1 MGNSEHVKKEYPS
14 LDGTTCNCRLACEV
28 ARSQAAE
35 LNAISEYL
43 YQSIMFRET
52 MPGLSDMFD
61 GIALDEMHHF
71 RMLGELINRLGG
83 DPTVRTAVRGRGG
96 ICLREDKDSRAPV
109 AAARTLG
116 CNIAAERA
124 AYNEYMRLASLAERM
139 GQLPAAALLRRIA
152 CDERSHTER
161 QEELLK

>member
-1 MGNSEHVKKEYPS
+1 MENSEHVKKEYPS

-83 DPTVRTAVRGRGG
+83 DPTVRTAVR

-116 CNIAAERA
+116 CNIAAEHA

>member
-14 LDGTTCNCRLACEV
+14 LDGTTCNFRLACEV
-28 ARSQAAE
+28 ARQQAAE
-35 LNAISEYL
+35 LNTISEYL

-83 DPTVRTAVRGRGG
+83 DVRGRGG

-124 AYNEYMRLASLAERM
+124 AYNEYIRLASLAERM

-152 CDERSHTER
+152 CDERSHIER